1 VSVGDVAAN
10 AGVSKALVLY
20 HFTDKES
27 LLVAL
32 VESVGHGVIERE
44 ESALSGRDA
53 AHALDGYWQWLE
65 AELER
70 GDLRILRALADY
82 ESERVRMAS
91 RRIARNRRQVAA
103 GHVASI
109 FDRLSLTPR
118 IPPDLL
124 AETLVAFVD
133 GLAGARALEPERD
146 ARPAFDALW
155 LALLTLT
162 E

>member
-1 VSVGDVAAN
+1 MGDVAAH

-32 VESVGHGVIERE
+32 VEGVGHGVIERE
-44 ESALSGRDA
+44 EAALSGRDA

-82 ESERVRMAS
+82 ESERVRVAS

-133 GLAGARALEPERD
+133 GLAGAQALEPDRD